1 VNTKSALEKAYQTS
15 KIISYALAGSLL
27 LYAVIVEIFR
37 FKEVILN
44 PLPPA
49 VLDTLRFVSVFLSFA
64 LYFII
69 KYLNQKILVK
79 KPADTQGTLLQKLAL
94 ANIIAL
100 ALSELPALFGFVLFL
115 GSGNPRDFYLLL
127 LISVLLFYAFFPRYS
142 FWLYWS
148 RVPDNLALSRE

>member
-1 VNTKSALEKAYQTS
+1 MTANNKVEKTFRIN
-15 KIISYALAGSLL
+15 KVISYALAGSLL

-37 FKEVILN
+37 FQGVILN

-64 LYFII
+64 LYFIT
-69 KYLNQKILVK
+69 KFLNQKLLVK
-79 KPADTQGTLLQKLAL
+79 KPADTQEKLLQKLTL

-127 LISVLLFYAFFPRYS
+127 IISMLLFYAFFPRYS

-148 RVPDNLALSRE
+148 RVADTSALP